1 MTDQIKSKQDIIL
14 SGTHKDNEE
23 TKGKTDSVSSNLE
36 KKQLGLSKLPLRAV
50 ANKR

>member
-36 KKQLGLSKLPLRAV
+36 KNSWDCQSCPSEQ
-50 ANKR
+50 